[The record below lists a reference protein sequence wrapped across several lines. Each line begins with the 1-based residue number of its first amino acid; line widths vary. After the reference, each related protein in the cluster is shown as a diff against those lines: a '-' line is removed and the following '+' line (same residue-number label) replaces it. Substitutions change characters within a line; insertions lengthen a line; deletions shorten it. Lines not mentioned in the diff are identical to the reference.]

1 MPWIDTVPYEQST
14 GRLRQLYDRVKGPGD
29 NVDNIM
35 MMHSLRPH
43 TMEGHMALYK
53 SVLHHNGNTVPKW
66 FLETLG
72 VWVSVLNKC
81 AYCADHHFAGLG
93 RLLGDETRAAA
104 IRAALDGGAIEQGP
118 FAEREKLALR
128 YAEALSRDP
137 ASVNEAMIDGLREAG
152 YDDGEIL
159 EINQI
164 TAYFAYVN
172 RTVLG
177 LGCSTEGDELGLSP
191 GQSDDPDDWSHG

>member
-1 MPWIDTVPYEQST
+1 MFWIDTVSYENSG
-14 GRLRQLYDRVKGPGD
+14 GRLRRLYDRVAGPDD

-104 IRAALDGGAIEQGP
+104 IHAALDGGAIEQGP
-118 FAEREKLALR
+118 FAEREKRALR

-159 EINQI
+159 EINQLA
-164 TAYFAYVN
+164 AYFSYAN
-172 RTVLG
+172 RTVRG
-177 LGCSTEGDELGLSP
+177 LGCSTEGDVLGLSP
-191 GQSDDPDDWSHG
+191 GDSNDPDDWSHA

>member
-1 MPWIDTVPYEQST
+1 MFWIDTVAYENSD
-14 GRLRQLYDRVKGPGD
+14 GRLRRLYDRVAGPD
-29 NVDNIM
+29 NNVDNIM

-118 FAEREKLALR
+118 FAEREKRALR

>member
-1 MPWIDTVPYEQST
+1 MFWIDTVAYENSD
-14 GRLRQLYDRVKGPGD
+14 GRLRRLYDRVAGPD
-29 NVDNIM
+29 NNVDNIM

-118 FAEREKLALR
+118 FAEREKRALR

-191 GQSDDPDDWSHG
+191 GRFDDPDDWSHG